1 MTELLRLT
9 EEQRRLIFTNA
20 GFQAGWLPSVVEK
33 DWWVTLTLKAIF
45 QTEYA
50 PYLLFK
56 GGTSLSKCWKLIN
69 RFSEDIDLAI
79 DREYLGY
86 GGEIS
91 NTKIHAL
98 KEAACQFTSFPLKE
112 AIAAELRKLG
122 VPDGMVN
129 INHKE
134 IDPKLK
140 DRDPQ
145 EIIIAYPTL
154 FEPIEYIPNQVKI
167 EVSGLSLKEPSTA
180 CMIQSI
186 VGEVYPDQPFA
197 GTPFEV
203 HAVHPKRT
211 FLEKMFLLHEEF
223 QRGEKMRS
231 FRMSRHLYDLESVMD
246 SLYGWE
252 ALHDHELY
260 HGVIA
265 HRRKFYKL
273 GGIDYDSHKPDTI
286 LFIPPQDI
294 LKAYDEDY
302 AIMRTR
308 MIQGNPPGFTSL
320 LQRMEDLISRLRN
333 PRHFVK
339 RTITEVIE
347 EARMKDPKDKDSPNF
362 MIEGAEISIPLEY
375 YDFSYR
381 VFFTRSNGGLI
392 EKSIRIESEK

>member
-1 MTELLRLT
+1 MTELLQLT

-20 GFQAGWLPSVVEK
+20 GFQAGWLPNVVEK
-33 DWWVTLTLKAIF
+33 DWWVTLSLKAIF

-50 PYLLFK
+50 PHILFK
-56 GGTSLSKCWKLIN
+56 GGTSLSKCWKLIK

-79 DREYLGY
+79 DREYLGF

-91 NTKIHAL
+91 NTKIHDL

-112 AIAAELRKLG
+112 AITEELRKLG
-122 VPDGMVN
+122 VPEGLLT
-129 INHKE
+129 ISHKA

-154 FEPIEYIPNQVKI
+154 FDPIEYIPNQVKI
-167 EVSGLSLKEPSTA
+167 EVSGLSLKEPSRA
-180 CMIQSI
+180 CLIQSI

-197 GTPFEV
+197 GEPFEV

-246 SLYGWE
+246 SLYGWD
-252 ALHDHELY
+252 ALQDNELY
-260 HGVIA
+260 QGVIA
-265 HRRKFYKL
+265 HRRKFNKL
-273 GGIDYDSHKPDTI
+273 GGIDYDSHKPGTI
-286 LFIPPQDI
+286 LFTPPEVI
-294 LKAYDEDY
+294 LKAYEDDY
-302 AIMRTR
+302 AIMRTQ
-308 MIQGNPPGFTSL
+308 MIQGNPPGFTTL
-320 LQRMEDLISRLRN
+320 MQRMEELVSRLRN

-339 RTITEVIE
+339 RTITDVIE
-347 EARMKDPKDKDSPNF
+347 TARIRDPKDRDSPNF
-362 MIEGAEISIPLEY
+362 MIEGAEVSIPLEY
-375 YDFSYR
+375 EDFSYR
-381 VFFTRSNGGLI
+381 VLFIRQNGELI
-392 EKSIRIESEK
+392 EKSVSILSEK